1 VSQRQRILPALNYL
15 RDINMG
21 LFDRFFGSKEKA
33 LEALVAPPLTPKVK
47 KPRKPKVEK
56 EEPTVSDKAK
66 ATELGLPYV
75 NILKME
81 LDPYDI
87 NSGAFELDWNDKF
100 VLNLIRAGYKIRDD
114 DTDTMIVERWFQ
126 SVCRN
131 VALELYEQQQAD
143 PENRAQATDMRIVRA
158 KDLGDGRTEVS

>member
-1 VSQRQRILPALNYL
+1 
-15 RDINMG
+15 MG

-33 LEALVAPPLTPKVK
+33 LETLLAPTPAVTKVNKPRKTKVK
-47 KPRKPKVEK
+47 KEQ
-56 EEPTVSDKAK
+56 PTISDKAK
-66 ATELGLPYV
+66 ADSEGLPYV

-87 NSGAFELDWNDKF
+87 NSGAFELDFNDKF

-114 DTDTMIVERWFQ
+114 DTDTIIVDRWFQ
-126 SVCRN
+126 TVCRN
-131 VALELYEQQQAD
+131 VALEMYEQQQAD
-143 PENRAQATDMRIVRA
+143 PENRAMTGEMRVVRS